1 MSCWTKV
8 STSLQCRDH
17 RVSRGASSD
26 STVTDGK
33 LSRLLGEI
41 HQLQHRFARSSLI
54 HCYGISADFGCKG
67 SYAVPSDRVVD
78 ADYYAR
84 AVRNRRLSDPA
95 SGRPRRAAGSPD
107 PVIQV
112 VGRITASDTQLKSL
126 LSFYGIIRHFARRR
140 HRVYFWNSTFQW
152 LSPMKQ
158 EA

>member
-1 MSCWTKV
+1 LAIREAPQRDFKRRDLKEKSDIPALL
-8 STSLQCRDH
+8 SADILALRLQRMFADP
-17 RVSRGASSD
+17 
-26 STVTDGK
+26 
-33 LSRLLGEI
+33 LLWN
-41 HQLQHRFARSSLI
+41 FCRSSASLI
-54 HCYGISADFGCKG
+54 RATISAA

-95 SGRPRRAAGSPD
+95 SGRPRRAAGSPN

-126 LSFYGIIRHFARRR
+126 VSFYGIIRHFARRR